1 MRIGASN
8 QRDAILLRELQ
19 EMPVIGNLL
28 FTVDV
33 RLDLQIV
40 IGLHQLFVQRVCYR
54 QAVKRRSEASTDLD
68 DIRRDA
74 EKLVKRDTGF
84 VIEVIGGVNRFYVL
98 ACIVRLADKRID
110 FLDAIFILRNQNR
123 VVVVALSVHVAFCEV
138 YLNTMQIL

>member
-28 FTVDV
+28 LTVDM

-40 IGLHQLFVQRVCYR
+40 IRLHQLFVQRVCYR
-54 QAVKRRSEASTDLD
+54 QAVERRSKASADLD
-68 DIRRDA
+68 DVRGNT
-74 EKLVKRDTGF
+74 EKLVKRDTRF

-98 ACIVRLADKRID
+98 ACIIRLADKRID
-110 FLDAIFILRNQNR
+110 FLYAIFILCNQDCM
-123 VVVVALSVHVAFCEV
+123 VIISLSVNVAFCKV
-138 YLNTMQIL
+138 YLNAMQIL

>member
-19 EMPVIGNLL
+19 EMPVIGNLF

-123 VVVVALSVHVAFCEV
+123 VVVVALSVNVAFCEV
-138 YLNTMQIL
+138 YLNAMQIL